1 MKMSSV
7 AWYCRIIRIKTLVDL
22 RMSLFFFWWVFQF
35 SFVFHCIF
43 PGLLPYIFIIEK
55 KKSFLIC
62 VCTYIFLARGATSC
76 PLQFVLWVFP
86 SPLTGSLLV

>member
-1 MKMSSV
+1 MVLQDHQSKNLGGPEDV
-7 AWYCRIIRIKTLVDL
+7 AV
-22 RMSLFFFWWVFQF
+22 FFWWVFQF

-43 PGLLPYIFIIEK
+43 PRLLPYIFIIEK

-62 VCTYIFLARGATSC
+62 VCTYIFLAKGASSC